1 MYGVSLERSNIGF
14 HITYLIVNVCRL
26 VFFFSDSCA
35 PQPAHKIPDNF
46 TVSIVSHYCL

>member
-26 VFFFSDSCA
+26 VFFLVTAVHHSQLIRFLIISQLTS
-35 PQPAHKIPDNF
+35 
-46 TVSIVSHYCL
+46 